1 MGTRVTQSM
10 LNSQML
16 RNINSNMNRMQ
27 TLQDQLSTG
36 RKINK
41 PSDDPVGI
49 SFSMRYRSD
58 LNVNEQYESNVAASQ
73 SWMDYTDTM
82 MDQAGKVLHRV
93 RELAVSGANGTNSKE
108 SLEAMR
114 IEVEQMYGQM
124 VNIGNSQFNG
134 KYVFNGQLTDIKP
147 FPDEND
153 AMNAVTDTKEIQFEI
168 GLGVRMAVNKTAE
181 QVFGVSGT
189 ENNVYKV
196 FKDLSKALGDQDSA
210 GVSTALSKLDERLD
224 AFLGVRA
231 DVGAKSNRIQ
241 LAADR
246 LQDIDVN
253 VTSLLSKT
261 EDADIAKVI
270 TNLKMDENVY
280 QASLSA
286 GSRLI
291 QPSLLDFLR

>member
-16 RNINSNMNRMQ
+16 RNINTNMNRMQ

-49 SFSMRYRSD
+49 SFSMRYRSE

-82 MDQAGKVLHRV
+82 LDQAGKVLHRV
-93 RELAVSGANGTNSKE
+93 RELAVEGANGTNSKE

-114 IEVEQMYGQM
+114 IEIDQMYGQM
-124 VNIGNSQFNG
+124 VNIGNSQFDG
-134 KYVFNGQLTDIKP
+134 KYVFNGQLTDLKP
-147 FPDEND
+147 FPDEEN
-153 AMNAVTDTKEIQFEI
+153 AMSAVTDTREIQFEI
-168 GLGVRMAVNKTAE
+168 GLGVRMAVNKTAD
-181 QVFGVSGT
+181 QVFGEPDT
-189 ENNVYKV
+189 ETNIFQV
-196 FKDLSKALGDQDSA
+196 FKDLSKALSDQNYD
-210 GVSTALSKLDERLD
+210 GVSTALGKLDQRMD
-224 AFLGVRA
+224 AFLGVRS

-241 LAADR
+241 LAAER

-270 TNLKMDENVY
+270 TNIKMDENVY

-291 QPSLLDFLR
+291 QPSLVDFLR

>member
-16 RNINSNMNRMQ
+16 RNINTNMNRMQ

-49 SFSMRYRSD
+49 SFSMRYRSE
-58 LNVNEQYESNVAASQ
+58 LNVNEQYESNVSASQ

-82 MDQAGKVLHRV
+82 LDQAGKVLHRV
-93 RELAVSGANGTNSKE
+93 RELAVSGANGTNSEE
-108 SLEAMR
+108 SLKAMQ
-114 IEVEQMYGQM
+114 IEVDQMYGQM

-134 KYVFNGQLTDIKP
+134 KYVFNGQMTDQKP
-147 FPDEND
+147 FPDEAD
-153 AMNAVTDTKEIQFEI
+153 AMNAVTDTRDIQFEI

-181 QVFGVSGT
+181 QVFGVSGMA
-189 ENNVYKV
+189 NNAFQVL
-196 FKDLSKALGDQDSA
+196 KDLSTALASGDQSGMQKALG
-210 GVSTALSKLDERLD
+210 LIDERLD
-224 AFLGVRA
+224 EFLGVRA

-241 LAADR
+241 LAAER

-270 TNLKMDENVY
+270 TNIKMDENVY

-291 QPSLLDFLR
+291 QPSLVDFLR